1 LRRRSSAAELT
12 ARRAEETAW
21 ELPEMNDLN
30 KLAGALA
37 IGLLSAAPQANANP
51 AGLTPE
57 QAEAF
62 APVATLFRGLST
74 KDASLI
80 REVLIPEGSATIY
93 RDGKF
98 LRMSLAD
105 LADRL
110 VQITAAPGHF
120 EEKMDSSLVRVDHNI
135 AVVWGSYTAF
145 KDGVPHHCGSNLLS
159 LVNEN
164 GQWRIA
170 SVTDTS
176 RECAKADAP
185 KASGG

>member
-1 LRRRSSAAELT
+1 LRRRSSAAEPT

-21 ELPEMNDLN
+21 ETLKVNDRN

-37 IGLLSAAPQANANP
+37 VGLLSAAPQADANP

-93 RDGKF
+93 RDGEF

-110 VQITAAPGHF
+110 VQITAAPNHF
-120 EEKMDSSLVRVDHNI
+120 EEKKDHPLVRVDHNI
-135 AVVWGSYTAF
+135 AVVWGAYTASI
-145 KDGVPHHCGSNLLS
+145 DGVPHHCGSNLLS
-159 LVNEN
+159 LVNEK

-176 RECAKADAP
+176 RACAP
-185 KASGG
+185 SR